1 MLFYFKS
8 VSMNPNKSFISIVG
22 LLAAYV
28 IWIIP
33 AKAEENSTIQAPAVP
48 ITGNLLGTG
57 TDEFVVP
64 ITILNGRELSM
75 RRESTLGETL
85 NDIPGVSS
93 SYFGPN
99 ASRPIIRG
107 MEGDHVQI
115 MQNGVGVLDA
125 SALSPDHA
133 VGVDPLIAEQIE
145 IIRGPATVIY
155 SGGAVG
161 GVVNVIDHRI
171 PKESLNG
178 VIGRGEARIGGADN
192 ERSSAAVIDIGNGL
206 LAIHADAYI
215 RKNDDLSIPDA
226 AATKLKNIEGGIHP
240 NNGKLTNSAAK
251 SDGGAF
257 GASITFEKGYAG
269 FSYARTNSFYGT
281 VAEPNVKIDMVND
294 RIDFSSELF
303 DLSSALKRIKFH
315 MVYTDYQHQE
325 INNGNIETT
334 FLNHGIEGTLEG
346 AHTQI
351 GNLVG
356 VLGMQFQNTRFEASG
371 NEAFVPPSHNTKQ
384 GFYIYEELPIDQ
396 LKLSAGARIDQA
408 NIHSSGGARFGS
420 ALSREFE
427 PKSLSVGAIYHF
439 DHQWS
444 VETNLAHT
452 ERAPSQD
459 ELFANGAHIATHQY
473 EKGDLSLS
481 KEMSNGLDGRLCWKT
496 EKNSIS
502 LSGFYTKFNNFI
514 TLFNTGTNNSGLNV
528 FQAQEI
534 PAIFKGLESEAKFRI
549 YEGHGDLNLNL
560 RGDYVQAKD
569 EHTGKPLPRISPM
582 RLGTG
587 LDYNFGDLASKID
600 LLYGFKQYR
609 VASNELPTEGYVL
622 INATISYRLRTAFN
636 LEVFAKAR
644 NLLNEDIRDHS
655 SFLKEIAP
663 MGGRSVL
670 LGLRGE
676 F

>member
-1 MLFYFKS
+1 MTLKKS
-8 VSMNPNKSFISIVG
+8 LISIVG
-22 LLAAYV
+22 LLAACA
-28 IWIIP
+28 ILIIP
-33 AKAEENSTIQAPAVP
+33 AKAEENSTIQAPSVP

-64 ITILNGRELSM
+64 IATLNGRALSI

-107 MEGDHVQI
+107 MEGDRVQI

-145 IIRGPATVIY
+145 IIRGPASVLY

-171 PKESLNG
+171 PKESLDG
-178 VIGRGEARIGGADN
+178 MIGRGEARIGGADN

-206 LAIHADAYI
+206 LAVHADAYT
-215 RKNDDLSIPDA
+215 RKNDDLSIPNA
-226 AATKLKNIEGGIHP
+226 AATKLKNIEGGIHT
-240 NNGKLTNSAAK
+240 NNGKLTNSAAE

-257 GASITFEKGYAG
+257 GASLTFDKGYAG

-303 DLSSALKRIKFH
+303 DLNSAIKRIKFH
-315 MVYTDYQHQE
+315 MAYTDYQHQE
-325 INNGNIETT
+325 INNGSIETT

-346 AHTQI
+346 THTKI
-351 GNLVG
+351 GHLVG
-356 VLGMQFQNTRFEASG
+356 VLGLQFQNTRFEALG
-371 NEAFVPPSHNTKQ
+371 TEAFVPSTHNTKE

-396 LKLSAGARIDQA
+396 LKLSAGARIDQV
-408 NIHSSGGARFGS
+408 NIHSAGGPRFGS
-420 ALSREFE
+420 AMSRAFAPKNLSA
-427 PKSLSVGAIYHF
+427 GALYHF
-439 DHQWS
+439 NNQWS
-444 VETNLAHT
+444 VETNLTHT

-459 ELFANGAHIATHQY
+459 ALFANGAHIATHQY
-473 EKGDLSLS
+473 EIGNMGLS
-481 KEMSNGLDGRLCWKT
+481 KEVSNGLDGRLCWKT
-496 EKNSIS
+496 EKNSLS
-502 LSGFYTKFNNFI
+502 LSGFYTRFNNFI
-514 TLFNTGTNNSGLNV
+514 TLFNTGTINNGLNE

-534 PAIFKGLESEAKFRI
+534 PAIFKGLETEAKFLI

-560 RGDYVQAKD
+560 RGDYVEAKD

-587 LDYNFGDLASKID
+587 LDYNFGDFASKID
-600 LLYGFKQYR
+600 LLYGFKQDH
-609 VASNELPTEGYVL
+609 VAINELPTDGYTL
-622 INATISYRLRTAFN
+622 INATLSYRLRTAFN
-636 LEVFAKAR
+636 LEIFAKAR

-670 LGLRGE
+670 FGLRGE